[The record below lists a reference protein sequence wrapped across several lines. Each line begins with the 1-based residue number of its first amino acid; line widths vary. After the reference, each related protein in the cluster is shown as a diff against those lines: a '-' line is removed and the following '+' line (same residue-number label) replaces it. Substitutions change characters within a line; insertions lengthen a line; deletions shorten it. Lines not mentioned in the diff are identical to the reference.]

1 MKEVA
6 KRRKRSFDS
15 VYMARDI
22 AYIVPADNFTL
33 MKQESLFYDK
43 ITKIGQGTFG
53 EVFKSRAKITNEVVA
68 MKKILMENEKEGFPI
83 TALREINMLKK
94 LRHRNV
100 TLLVDICSSS
110 GKQDKGRTSFYL
122 VFTFCEH
129 DLAGILK
136 SQTGKKMTP
145 VVIKTMLYHLF
156 EGLAYIHSCKVLHR
170 DMKTANILV
179 SKDGVL
185 KLADFGLARLMIN
198 TSDPDGKCYTNRVV
212 TMWYRPPELL
222 FGERC
227 YSEEIDVWGA
237 GCIMAE
243 FWTKTP
249 ILQGTTELNQLDLIV
264 KLCGTINAATMRR
277 CETLP
282 NFKNFPNLGNHPRK
296 VLSLLS
302 PFEDDPAAVNL
313 IDRLLALE
321 PLDRLTA
328 VQALKHEYFQIAPL
342 PQEHVGD
349 FIRTLSGSLFEYT
362 VNQGFNNQ
370 RPGGGGGA
378 HRPPPGL
385 PGHIGGGGGNHH
397 HHHQRRPNGPPR
409 NIPNQQVYDRIF

>member
-15 VYMARDI
+15 IILAKEI
-22 AYIVPADNFTL
+22 AYIVPADDFTL
-33 MKQESLFYDK
+33 MRQESVFYDK

-53 EVFKSRAKITNEVVA
+53 EVFKSRAKITEEVVA

-100 TLLVDICSSS
+100 TELVDICSSS

-136 SQTGKKMTP
+136 SQNAKKMTP

-249 ILQGTTELNQLDLIV
+249 ILQGNGELNQLDLIV
-264 KLCGTINAATMRR
+264 KLCGTINPATMRR

-282 NFKNFPNLGNHPRK
+282 NYRNFPNLGNPPRTLVPK
-296 VLSLLS
+296 LSKYIQ
-302 PFEDDPAAVNL
+302 DDPAAVNL

-321 PLDRLTA
+321 PSDRLTA

-370 RPGGGGGA
+370 RPGGA
-378 HRPPPGL
+378 HRPPGL
-385 PGHIGGGGGNHH
+385 PGGMGGGN

-409 NIPNQQVYDRIF
+409 NIPSQQVYDRIF